1 VVRTEGSV
9 GDVDLY
15 LRFDL
20 APNYVS
26 YDLRGYSESSNEM
39 LVYTAPTTGTLNIG
53 VNGYAASSN
62 FVLKTSDY

>member
-1 VVRTEGSV
+1 
-9 GDVDLY
+9 
-15 LRFDL
+15 
-20 APNYVS
+20 
-26 YDLRGYSESSNEM
+26 M